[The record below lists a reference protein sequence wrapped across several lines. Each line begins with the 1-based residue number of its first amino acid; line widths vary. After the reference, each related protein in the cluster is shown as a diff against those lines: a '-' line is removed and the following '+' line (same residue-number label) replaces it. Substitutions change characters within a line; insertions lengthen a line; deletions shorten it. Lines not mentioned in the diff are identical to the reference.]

1 MIAQDFAFHGNSAAN
16 TLRNFHDHGTGPG
29 DARTTRTK
37 RARQDPASGA
47 GVLSNPV
54 GARETAPRGAGVP
67 SYAGAPLVS
76 VQPLSGWA

>member
-1 MIAQDFAFHGNSAAN
+1 MEIPQLIRCGISTIMEPA
-16 TLRNFHDHGTGPG
+16 PG

-37 RARQDPASGA
+37 RARQDPASGV

>member
-1 MIAQDFAFHGNSAAN
+1 MEIPQLIRCGISTIMEPAPA
-16 TLRNFHDHGTGPG
+16 
-29 DARTTRTK
+29 DARATRTK
-37 RARQDPASGA
+37 RARQDPASGI
-47 GVLSNPV
+47 GVLRNPV